1 MVSRFA
7 TLIVWLVLG
16 AGPVAVAQT
25 ADTPV
30 MGSGS
35 QDAPAPA
42 PGPEE
47 PAELQHI
54 LVVGDAVGG
63 GIGAG
68 LLRMAEAEGRFDV
81 AIRFNEES
89 GLARPEVYNWA
100 ETLPKILEGKRYG
113 IIVVMLGTN
122 DRQQIRDGNLRY
134 AFNTPD
140 WIAAYRQRLDQ
151 VLDRLAA
158 SGAKIY
164 WVGIPPMANGDYD
177 AVMQAISAL
186 QKERAEAKGAVF
198 LDFRRQLVN
207 PDGSYTDSGPDDTGT
222 VRKLRARDGVTFFK
236 QGNSRMGQLI
246 LEAITKGAP
255 APQVVAAPAT
265 AVESGKTSRQPV
277 AEVEVP
283 LFGSLDA
290 FGADLLIQP
299 KDVSNVA
306 VLATGGGPLP
316 PNGALLA
323 LQQLARPG
331 SQAERLFATGT
342 AAAAPAGRADD
353 FAAPPELP

>member
-1 MVSRFA
+1 M
-7 TLIVWLVLG
+7 
-16 AGPVAVAQT
+16 
-25 ADTPV
+25 
-30 MGSGS
+30 
-35 QDAPAPA
+35 
-42 PGPEE
+42 
-47 PAELQHI
+47 
-54 LVVGDAVGG
+54 
-63 GIGAG
+63 
-68 LLRMAEAEGRFDV
+68 
-81 AIRFNEES
+81 
-89 GLARPEVYNWA
+89 
-100 ETLPKILEGKRYG
+100 
-113 IIVVMLGTN
+113 
-122 DRQQIRDGNLRY
+122 
-134 AFNTPD
+134 
-140 WIAAYRQRLDQ
+140 
-151 VLDRLAA
+151 
-158 SGAKIY
+158 
-164 WVGIPPMANGDYD
+164 
-177 AVMQAISAL
+177 
-186 QKERAEAKGAVF
+186 F

-290 FGADLLIQP
+290 FGADLLVQP
-299 KDVSNVA
+299 KDVANV
-306 VLATGGGPLP
+306 VTLATGGGPLP
-316 PNGALLA
+316 PIGVLLA